1 MKRTFFFVVFF
12 LFSLLSLFATSYI
25 SNELGQKKEETE
37 DNKRGWVLV
46 EDEKSETLYYNGE
59 VVETKITTDSLIT
72 KIRGTREER
81 IFLDGEG
88 KIERRIINDG
98 ENEKEYNY
106 IYREKILS
114 GYNYSLNGVLIERID
129 YFTTDDGSLVYYSVN
144 DDGVYI
150 SDNFFVRS
158 SGEAVAITEYN
169 NSENERVSLLGG
181 GYSEKDGENT
191 LYYDSFGRL
200 RREESSSES
209 IEYVYSNDG
218 ELIETR
224 TSNDGGVI
232 VTSYIDDKVTTR
244 YDKEGNKISERRT
257 LENGEIEDVRF
268 SEGEAKYIFIYDRDG
283 KRIKE
288 VKAL

>member
-1 MKRTFFFVVFF
+1 MKRALFFVVFF
-12 LFSLLSLFATSYI
+12 LFSLVSLFATSYI
-25 SNELGQKKEETE
+25 SNELAQKKEETE
-37 DNKRGWVLV
+37 ENKKGWVLV
-46 EDEKSETLYYNGE
+46 EDEKTETLYYNGD
-59 VVETKITTDSLIT
+59 VVETKITTESLIT
-72 KIRGTREER
+72 KKRGTREER
-81 IFLDGEG
+81 IFLDEEG

-106 IYREKILS
+106 IYRDKILS

-129 YFTTDDGSLVYYSVN
+129 YFTTDDGSLVYYTVN

-158 SGEAVAITEYN
+158 SGEAVTIIDN
-169 NSENERVSLLGG
+169 NSENERVSLAGG

-200 RREESSSES
+200 RREELSSES
-209 IEYVYSNDG
+209 IEYSYSNAG

-224 TSNDGGVI
+224 ISNDDGVL
-232 VTSYIDDKVTTR
+232 VTSYTDDKATTR

-257 LENGEIEDVRF
+257 LENGEIEEIRF
-268 SEGEAKYIFIYDRDG
+268 IEGEAKYIFIYDRDG

>member
-1 MKRTFFFVVFF
+1 MKRALFFVVFF
-12 LFSLLSLFATSYI
+12 LFSLVSLFATSYI
-25 SNELGQKKEETE
+25 SNELAQKKEETE
-37 DNKRGWVLV
+37 ENKKGWVLV
-46 EDEKSETLYYNGE
+46 EDEKTETLYYNGD
-59 VVETKITTDSLIT
+59 VVETKITTESLIT
-72 KIRGTREER
+72 KKRGTREER
-81 IFLDGEG
+81 IFLDEEG

-106 IYREKILS
+106 IYRDKILS

-129 YFTTDDGSLVYYSVN
+129 YFTTDDGSLVYYTVN

-158 SGEAVAITEYN
+158 SGEAVTIIDN
-169 NSENERVSLLGG
+169 NSENERVSLAGG

-200 RREESSSES
+200 RREELSSES
-209 IEYVYSNDG
+209 IEYSYSNAG

-224 TSNDGGVI
+224 TSNDDGVL
-232 VTSYIDDKVTTR
+232 VTSYTDDKATTR

-257 LENGEIEDVRF
+257 LENGEIEEIRF
-268 SEGEAKYIFIYDRDG
+268 IEGEAKYIFIYDRDG

>member
-1 MKRTFFFVVFF
+1 MKRALFFVVFF
-12 LFSLLSLFATSYI
+12 LFSLVSLFATSYI
-25 SNELGQKKEETE
+25 SNELAQKKEEAE
-37 DNKRGWVLV
+37 ENKKGWVLV
-46 EDEKSETLYYNGE
+46 EDEKTETLYYNGD
-59 VVETKITTDSLIT
+59 VVETKITTESLIT
-72 KIRGTREER
+72 KKRGTREER
-81 IFLDGEG
+81 IFLDEEG

-106 IYREKILS
+106 IYRDKILS

-129 YFTTDDGSLVYYSVN
+129 YFTTDDGSLVYYTVN

-158 SGEAVAITEYN
+158 SGEAVTIINN
-169 NSENERVSLLGG
+169 NSENERVSLAGG

-200 RREESSSES
+200 RREELSSES
-209 IEYVYSNDG
+209 IEYSYSNAG

-224 TSNDGGVI
+224 ISNDDGVL
-232 VTSYIDDKVTTR
+232 VTSYTDDKATTR

-257 LENGEIEDVRF
+257 LENGEIEEIRF
-268 SEGEAKYIFIYDRDG
+268 IEGEAKYIFIYDRDG

>member
-1 MKRTFFFVVFF
+1 MKRALFFVVFF
-12 LFSLLSLFATSYI
+12 LFSLVSLFATSYI
-25 SNELGQKKEETE
+25 SNELAQKKEETE
-37 DNKRGWVLV
+37 ENKKGWVLV
-46 EDEKSETLYYNGE
+46 EDEKTETLYYNGD
-59 VVETKITTDSLIT
+59 VVETKITTESLIA
-72 KIRGTREER
+72 KKRGTREER
-81 IFLDGEG
+81 IFLDEEG

-106 IYREKILS
+106 IYRDKILS

-129 YFTTDDGSLVYYSVN
+129 YFTTDDGSLVYYTVN

-158 SGEAVAITEYN
+158 SGEAVTIIDN
-169 NSENERVSLLGG
+169 NSENERVSLAGG

-200 RREESSSES
+200 RREELSSES
-209 IEYVYSNDG
+209 IEYSYSNAG

-224 TSNDGGVI
+224 ISNDDGVL
-232 VTSYIDDKVTTR
+232 VTSYTDDKATTR

-257 LENGEIEDVRF
+257 LENGEIEEIRF
-268 SEGEAKYIFIYDRDG
+268 IEGEAKYIFIYDRDG